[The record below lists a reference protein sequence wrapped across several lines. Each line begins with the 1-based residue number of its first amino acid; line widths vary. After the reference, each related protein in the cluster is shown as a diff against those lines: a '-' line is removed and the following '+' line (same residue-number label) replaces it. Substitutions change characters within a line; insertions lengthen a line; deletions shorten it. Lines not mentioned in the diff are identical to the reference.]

1 MTQFQDVPRFD
12 EMLAIEAASET
23 RADFICKT
31 CMHLAGTVLVLIV
44 AGLATGLNLG
54 IFFTIAMIILA
65 CGHILYDT
73 SNMMYHYRIGQH
85 VACLPGDVVLVRAAN
100 RDVLHGGRPGHG
112 FGWGGAAK
120 ATGRTRTG
128 DLIITNDLLYQLSYG
143 GRWYSDEFYPK
154 TGRRT

>member
-85 VACLPGDVVLVRAAN
+85 VTYFTAGDQDMALAGV
-100 RDVLHGGRPGHG
+100 
-112 FGWGGAAK
+112 GWGGQSH
-120 ATGRTRTG
+120 RP
-128 DLIITNDLLYQLSYG
+128 DSN
-143 GRWYSDEFYPK
+143 
-154 TGRRT
+154 RRPDHYE